1 MTVEDLKF
9 ELKNVAGID
18 CDRRLIT
25 TGNIALSGQVNALGN
40 VVAPFFVGNGSQ
52 LTNVLA
58 ANYLAAY
65 VSLTFNNNYT
75 IPDGSS
81 WASQVI
87 KFDRVYAAHGY
98 IDYTLGT
105 GFFKLKKGKTYN
117 ITAQLQWET
126 QQPRTYNFE
135 YCLFNHT
142 LGIPIG
148 RRASTFMGW
157 DPTTIPIYSS
167 NPTLDVTFT
176 CQNDDDEFILKMTD
190 GTDGTSAGSDAV
202 LIKDAGT
209 FMNIIEL
216 GYKNPS

>member
-1 MTVEDLKF
+1 
-9 ELKNVAGID
+9 
-18 CDRRLIT
+18 
-25 TGNIALSGQVNALGN
+25 
-40 VVAPFFVGNGSQ
+40 VVAPFFVGNGGSQ

-117 ITAQLQWET
+117 ITAQLQWD
-126 QQPRTYNFE
+126 
-135 YCLFNHT
+135 HT
-142 LGIPIG
+142 RGIPIG

-157 DPTTIPIYSS
+157 DPMTIPIYSS

-202 LIKDAGT
+202 LIRPQRHWNGIFK
-209 FMNIIEL
+209 IKYVRVL
-216 GYKNPS
+216 